1 MLKKLIFASLIT
13 ALSLP
18 ATGAFSMADH
28 TERVKPNVPSIIDSR
43 LTIVPESGSDEVKI
57 MTGTY
62 RVKQGPG
69 ANIRATPSRNG
80 KYITSVYY
88 PTELNIGRQSW
99 FVDGEE
105 WVQALGGYVLLSSL
119 EEIG

>member
-1 MLKKLIFASLIT
+1 MLKKLILASLIT

-57 MTGTY
+57 MSGVYTIKPG
-62 RVKQGPG
+62 G

-80 KYITSVYY
+80 KHLTSVYY
-88 PTELNIGRQSW
+88 PTQLTIGRESW

-105 WVQALGGYVLLSSL
+105 WVAALGGYVLLSSL
-119 EEIG
+119 IEIG